1 MEIPGT
7 SVAIQAQRSGLMQL
21 VCPLCVQ
28 VWIWN
33 LQNWV
38 LVAPNFFSS
47 YVNLVRTAT
56 NNFYI
61 LESLLGSGPESPT
74 FIDSEGQD
82 ILNAP
87 HSNNSSS
94 D

>member
-1 MEIPGT
+1 M
-7 SVAIQAQRSGLMQL
+7 
-21 VCPLCVQ
+21 
-28 VWIWN
+28 
-33 LQNWV
+33 
-38 LVAPNFFSS
+38 APNFFSS

-87 HSNNSSS
+87 YSNNSSS